1 VRRARGRTAGERIGD
16 DLCIREP
23 AGLASPYGVHVRM
36 DWLPV
41 SAALLLTGALAL
53 CLGSFLLP
61 SSDGAADTLRIVEEQ
76 GGQWLTVAVI
86 LFLSSICLTLGLPA
100 VLTMFDRRGWALGM
114 ISGIVLEVGFIGT
127 AGFAMLMVFFR
138 TLVLSDAIR
147 GKGIEDIADEAGL
160 AVFLYAWVVGLY
172 LGELL
177 LGIAL
182 LRARTVP
189 RWVPGALMAHALT
202 FPVSDLLPDYVAKA
216 TILLLVVGFAGI
228 AIEATA
234 PQTRRRFS

>member
-1 VRRARGRTAGERIGD
+1 MAAGAT
-16 DLCIREP
+16 P
-23 AGLASPYGVHVRM
+23 WPYGVRVRM

-61 SSDGAADTLRIVEEQ
+61 ASDDTTDTLRIVEDQ
-76 GGQWLTVAVI
+76 GGQWMTVAVI
-86 LFLSSICLTLGLPA
+86 FFLSSVCLTLGLPA
-100 VLTMFDRRGWALGM
+100 ILTMFDRRGWTLGM

-138 TLVLSDAIR
+138 SLVVTDAIR
-147 GKGIEDIADEAGL
+147 DKNIDDIASEAGL
-160 AVFLYAWVVGLY
+160 AIFLYAWIVGLY

-182 LRARTVP
+182 LRAGTTP
-189 RWVPGALMAHALT
+189 RWVAFALILHVLT
-202 FPVSDLLPDYVAKA
+202 LPVSGVLPEYVSKA
-216 TILLLVVGFAGI
+216 TVLLLVAGFAGI
-228 AIEATA
+228 AIQATS
-234 PQTRRRFS
+234 PRSGRRLA